1 MFRALSTTSG
11 ITLLRCP
18 PTHSFIQLWLQT
30 ASTTPSKPIKRG
42 RKKPQSADAYV
53 ADIKHEP
60 GLLESPKPKRK
71 YTRGKAQ
78 TGSKRDDA
86 VVEVGEQKTAGVG
99 TAKKKRTKRYNTA
112 DYLGRLA
119 SGARDE
125 EGIQHYLKFVYPG
138 HGGRHGIAADGKR
151 VHVLSKS
158 LCGKA
163 LRFIVLASPFAYSPQ
178 MIPWNG

>member
-18 PTHSFIQLWLQT
+18 QTPGFIQLWRQT

-42 RKKPQSADAYV
+42 RKKLQFADAYV

-71 YTRGKAQ
+71 YAHGKAQ

-86 VVEVGEQKTAGVG
+86 AVEVGEQKTAGVG
-99 TAKKKRTKRYNTA
+99 MAKKKRTKYNAA
-112 DYLGRLA
+112 DDLGRLA

-125 EGIQHYLKFVYPG
+125 EGIRHYLKFVYPG
-138 HGGRHGIAADGKR
+138 HGGRRGIAADGKR
-151 VHVLSKS
+151 VHVLNKS

-163 LRFIVLASPFAYSPQ
+163 LRSIVLASPFAYSPQ
-178 MIPWNG
+178 MIPWND